1 MDKAKLD
8 LIWDTSLQEVQKE
21 LSEANF
27 KTWFLST
34 TLEEVDPVTKTALI
48 NTPNNFVSKNL
59 QAKYSQKILKLLK
72 KHASVEI
79 LELDF
84 KVAGSK
90 KGSARKNTANT
101 ELKESQSSHNTHS
114 KPSYIK
120 KSLGHTMLP
129 INPKYSF
136 NNFVVGGSNE
146 LAYTVAQAIS
156 KAPGERFN
164 PLFIYGEAGKQYLST
179 PSCNMRVR

>member
-48 NTPNNFVSKNL
+48 NTPNHFVSKNL

-114 KPSYIK
+114 I
-120 KSLGHTMLP
+120 
-129 INPKYSF
+129 
-136 NNFVVGGSNE
+136 
-146 LAYTVAQAIS
+146 
-156 KAPGERFN
+156 
-164 PLFIYGEAGKQYLST
+164 
-179 PSCNMRVR
+179 